1 MLSQDV
7 HSALDALHGY
17 IRRHVA
23 AGYLTADEIARYAC
37 EVFADEL
44 DPAVLRHHAAR
55 YTREAVA
62 EHRAEQATW
71 PPVTDNDRL
80 DAAFAALER
89 AGIVC
94 RQNFSCCGTCGA
106 AEIWEEMAAVEESGA
121 PVIGYAFFH
130 IQDTEAAVEGD
141 GLYLSYGSVVEGP
154 DAAEAVGRAVVE
166 ALEAKGLTTVW
177 DGHWSRRIFVQID
190 WRRRLPSGE

>member
-1 MLSQDV
+1 MPLQDV
-7 HSALDALHGY
+7 YAALDELHGY
-17 IRRHVA
+17 VRRHVV
-23 AGYLTADEIARYAC
+23 AGYLAPDEIARFAC

-55 YTREAVA
+55 YVREIAA
-62 EHRAEQATW
+62 EYRAEQSAW
-71 PPVTDNDRL
+71 PPVTDNERL

-106 AEIWEEMAAVEESGA
+106 AEIWDEMAAVEDAGA
-121 PVIGYAFFH
+121 PVLGYAFFH
-130 IQDTEAAVEGD
+130 LQDTEAAVEGD
-141 GLYLSYGSVVEGP
+141 GLYLSYGAVVEG
-154 DAAEAVGRAVVE
+154 AEGAEAVGRAVVA

-177 DGHWSRRIFVQID
+177 DGHWSRRIFVQLA
-190 WRRRLPSGE
+190 WQRRA